1 MSYLIRFFALLA
13 IILHVCYAGSRRGD
27 GTAYSGKNQVRE

>member
-1 MSYLIRFFALLA
+1 MCYLIRVFALLA

-27 GTAYSGKNQVRE
+27 GTAYSGTNEVRV